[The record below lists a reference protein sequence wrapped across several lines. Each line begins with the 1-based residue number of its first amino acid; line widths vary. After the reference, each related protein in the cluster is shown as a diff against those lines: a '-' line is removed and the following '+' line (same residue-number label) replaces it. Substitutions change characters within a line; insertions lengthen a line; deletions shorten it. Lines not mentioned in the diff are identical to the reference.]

1 MGTTTKLNIGKI
13 PVSKGEYQEGTAYQR
28 LNQVTMLGS
37 TYQSKIDDNTSAPA
51 QMGADGAVEN
61 INTDKW
67 LCVAVGNVSAAK
79 KVVYNNE
86 TSGLE
91 AGNVQEAIDEV
102 KSKVSDLFTSNVI
115 NTEDGNYI
123 FGKVIQD
130 NGGYNADTY
139 AGYATTGYI
148 KCHKNQ
154 IFTFAYGTAVE
165 VWVAFFDKNKN
176 AISSR
181 FYHKTT
187 STVSIPDDANI
198 KYFRV
203 SYKISN
209 AKDCLYDYDGTI
221 NTISKYAETFL
232 KSHSVLANDF
242 LKIDDGEVKQID
254 ELILSKVKESLFT
267 SNVINTEDGNYIFG
281 KVIQDNGGYNADTY
295 AGYATTGYIKCHKNQ
310 IFTFAYGTAVEVWV
324 AFFDKNKNAISSRFY
339 HKTTSTVSIPDDANI
354 KYFRVSYKIS
364 NAKDCLYDYDGTI
377 NTISKYGFINMLAS
391 KIHIQE
397 LNCDKISCKEF
408 IQSADSERL
417 KADWEFACSKILCI
431 GDSLTD
437 GLYVPNSSGV
447 YEVGIV
453 EENYPYY
460 LGRML
465 NASIKNVGKSGS
477 HPSKFYNDW
486 ILKLT
491 YTDYDFVFIWLG
503 TNGGMKNPASAD
515 AQPRSPMYEAYYY
528 EQIIKKIKDANP
540 NLKIVLATVF
550 AVGNIS
556 DSITP
561 ASVSET
567 NNIINSIGKKYDL
580 QVIDFSDLE
589 PNKYLQLRNGIANT
603 HFAKAG
609 NIYIAS
615 RIKNELNL
623 YLSNNPIKCEFGL
636 SKKAEHEL

>member
-1 MGTTTKLNIGKI
+1 
-13 PVSKGEYQEGTAYQR
+13 
-28 LNQVTMLGS
+28 
-37 TYQSKIDDNTSAPA
+37 
-51 QMGADGAVEN
+51 
-61 INTDKW
+61 
-67 LCVAVGNVSAAK
+67 
-79 KVVYNNE
+79 
-86 TSGLE
+86 
-91 AGNVQEAIDEV
+91 
-102 KSKVSDLFTSNVI
+102 
-115 NTEDGNYI
+115 
-123 FGKVIQD
+123 
-130 NGGYNADTY
+130 
-139 AGYATTGYI
+139 
-148 KCHKNQ
+148 
-154 IFTFAYGTAVE
+154 
-165 VWVAFFDKNKN
+165 
-176 AISSR
+176 
-181 FYHKTT
+181 
-187 STVSIPDDANI
+187 
-198 KYFRV
+198 
-203 SYKISN
+203 
-209 AKDCLYDYDGTI
+209 
-221 NTISKYAETFL
+221 
-232 KSHSVLANDF
+232 
-242 LKIDDGEVKQID
+242 
-254 ELILSKVKESLFT
+254 
-267 SNVINTEDGNYIFG
+267 
-281 KVIQDNGGYNADTY
+281 
-295 AGYATTGYIKCHKNQ
+295 
-310 IFTFAYGTAVEVWV
+310 
-324 AFFDKNKNAISSRFY
+324 
-339 HKTTSTVSIPDDANI
+339 
-354 KYFRVSYKIS
+354 
-364 NAKDCLYDYDGTI
+364 
-377 NTISKYGFINMLAS
+377 MLAS

-408 IQSADSERL
+408 VQSADSERL

-528 EQIIKKIKDANP
+528 EQIIKKIKDSNP

-556 DSITP
+556 DTITP